1 MENSNTTLT
10 LKKLCDLI
18 NKQQGLFAT
27 LTTQNRVSQEVRVR
41 FSLRPPKIMNLDNLS
56 NLIELFSHQVKKQNK
71 KDIFLQ
77 WLNPNNQKTYTW
89 EEAEKNILKLSKIIK
104 ENIKE
109 GDRCLLVS
117 ENRPEWFVSDL
128 AIMLS
133 DGITVPAYTTY
144 TEEDYKYLI
153 EDCEP
158 SLVIVSNNELLKKLS
173 KTIDE
178 KDFIKKVITLDEVS
192 KVTDNLNLITKE
204 KYLGFNSITKIDLLE
219 KDKIQNDK
227 LKRTSPAC
235 IIYTSG
241 TGGNPKG
248 VMLSH
253 GGILNNI
260 VGACEIMKPLIN
272 TRPVFLTWLPLSHSY
287 EHCVQFAQ
295 IAVGAK
301 VFYAQKIEK
310 LLENMSEAKPTIMTA
325 VPRFYQNLYNKI
337 NINLK
342 KQTGIKAKL
351 IEATLRLGKKKL
363 IGQEMTFFE
372 KLINIIVE
380 EIVRKKIKK
389 QFGGNLKAFVSGGG
403 ALDQEIGEFL
413 NSIGLPTLQGYGLTE
428 TSPVVSCNPIHKIRV
443 ETVGPPFKGNQVKIA
458 DDGEILVKGENVML
472 GYWNKKEETDKVIIN
487 GWLHTGDIGEI
498 DPEDGYLKITDRKK
512 DIIVSAGGD
521 NISPAKIENMITNEP
536 EVDQCMVYGDKKNY
550 IVALIVPNKDFLN
563 QKEKIQNVIEKIN
576 KKLTLLEKIKKIQLI
591 DESFSIENGLM
602 TPTMKVKRKKV
613 TEKYKN
619 QLEKLY

>member
-1 MENSNTTLT
+1 
-10 LKKLCDLI
+10 
-18 NKQQGLFAT
+18 
-27 LTTQNRVSQEVRVR
+27 
-41 FSLRPPKIMNLDNLS
+41 MNLDKLN
-56 NLIELFSHQVKKQNK
+56 NLIELFSHQAEKQNK
-71 KDIFLQ
+71 ESIFLQ
-77 WLNPNNQKTYTW
+77 WLNPNNKKSYTW
-89 EEAEKNILKLSKIIK
+89 GETQKNILKLSKIIR

-117 ENRPEWFVSDL
+117 ENRPEWFVSDI

-133 DGITVPAYTTY
+133 GGITVPAYTTY
-144 TEEDYKYLI
+144 TEDDYKYLI

-158 SLVIVSNNELLKKLS
+158 SLLIVSNNELLKKLNN
-173 KTIDE
+173 TINE
-178 KDFIKKVITLDEVS
+178 KRFIKKVITLDEVNNVIHDLDIIN
-192 KVTDNLNLITKE
+192 KDKYLDYNLILK
-204 KYLGFNSITKIDLLE
+204 NDLLDE
-219 KDKIQNDK
+219 DKIQNEK

-248 VMLSH
+248 VILSH
-253 GGILNNI
+253 GGILNNL
-260 VGACEIMKPLIN
+260 VGACEIMRPLFN
-272 TRPVFLTWLPLSHSY
+272 SRPVFLTWLPLSHSY

-301 VFYAQKIEK
+301 VFYAEKIEK
-310 LLENMSEAKPTIMTA
+310 LLENISEAKPTIMTA

-342 KQTGIKAKL
+342 KQTGFKAKL
-351 IEATLRLGKKKL
+351 IEETLRLGKKKL
-363 IGQEMTFFE
+363 LNQKMTFSE
-372 KLINIIVE
+372 KLLNLIVE
-380 EIVRKKIKK
+380 TLVRKKIKK

-403 ALDQEIGEFL
+403 ALDQDIGEFL
-413 NSIGLPTLQGYGLTE
+413 NSVGLPTLQGYGLTE
-428 TSPVVSCNPIHKIRV
+428 TSPVVSCNPIHKIKV

-458 DDGEILVKGENVML
+458 EDGEILVKGENVML
-472 GYWNKKEETDKVIIN
+472 GYWNKKEETEKVIVN

-536 EVDQCMVYGDKKNY
+536 EIDQCMVYGDKKNY
-550 IVALIVPNKDFLN
+550 LVALVVPSKDFLHE
-563 QKEKIQNVIEKIN
+563 KEKINNVIEKIN

-591 DESFSIENGLM
+591 DENFSIENGLM

-619 QLEKLY
+619 QLEELY